1 VLLTWIA
8 YFCIVIQQIIIAL
21 VFLSALAYVGRLIY
35 KSFQA
40 KSACASG
47 CGKCGAV
54 DFNKIEAQIK
64 AKEQK
69 A

>member
-1 VLLTWIA
+1 M
-8 YFCIVIQQIIIAL
+8 IQQIIIAF
-21 VFLSALAYVGRLIY
+21 VFLLAVAYVGRLIY
-35 KSFQA
+35 KSFRG

-64 AKEQK
+64 AREQK